1 MVENTVIL
9 EHPENCQKTIMSGP
23 RELRPSPAQDGIKA
37 QYVQPGVQNDCKFF
51 EGVDGDDV
59 MDGIYDSKVHG
70 SLTADLLHQIVPQFV
85 YFKVNNERDTEVNN
99 QIAIIHERLS
109 KLADTVSN
117 LKRWGQGNGLII
129 PELTKAYIES
139 YTEGQELVSQYFRK
153 LTAKVKIVKKD
164 PIEVNVE
171 DASSAMEALNIG
183 DDAWEDE
190 GGQNK
195 LEKGVCPLHTYN
207 NLVNNDTPAN
217 DSLVRTSSPKNFS
230 SIKKHNKFGR
240 QTRHANYQRLGIQGL
255 CLKCA
260 HSDHYAPGCPVDRNS
275 LYCDSCNK
283 VGHVSKV
290 CVQSLTKRKS
300 PGPPNHTK

>member
-1 MVENTVIL
+1 
-9 EHPENCQKTIMSGP
+9 MSGP

-183 DDAWEDE
+183 DDACEDE
-190 GGQNK
+190 GVKINWRKVFVLYIPTITWSIMIPQLMTLWFVLHLPRIFLQLKNITNSEDK
-195 LEKGVCPLHTYN
+195 LDMLIIRDWAFRVFVSNVLTLITTPLDVQLIEILFIVIHVIRLDMYQ
-207 NLVNNDTPAN
+207 
-217 DSLVRTSSPKNFS
+217 
-230 SIKKHNKFGR
+230 KFAFR
-240 QTRHANYQRLGIQGL
+240 
-255 CLKCA
+255 
-260 HSDHYAPGCPVDRNS
+260 V
-275 LYCDSCNK
+275 
-283 VGHVSKV
+283 
-290 CVQSLTKRKS
+290 
-300 PGPPNHTK
+300 